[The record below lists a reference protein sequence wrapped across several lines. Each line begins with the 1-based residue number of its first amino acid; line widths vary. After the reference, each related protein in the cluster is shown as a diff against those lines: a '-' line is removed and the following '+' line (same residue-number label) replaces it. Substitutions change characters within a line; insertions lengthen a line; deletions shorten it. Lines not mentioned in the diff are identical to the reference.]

1 MKYSA
6 GEHRH
11 MVIKKKSDGGMNM
24 AKRVAVLLMALLILP
39 AYAQM
44 ESGRAAVRA
53 AAAVTGQDDG
63 TVALY
68 ALPDENAEVLMEYY
82 SGAPLEI
89 IRRVGGAFYQVQVG
103 NDEASLMGYMR
114 AQDIAVDKEAA
125 RRVRP
130 CFMKLEFNREAQV
143 YAYCDESAQVI
154 GTCELGKTYYAMSKN
169 EEKWVQ
175 LFLPPQPHL
184 REETD
189 RLTCGFVHLETGMA
203 RGYWQELSRWETEP
217 DAGELTREEAEAL
230 AIEYLAGGESADGT
244 GAHDWELEQ
253 KLERFDGAEKAG
265 VPDVYADRDELE
277 RMECRAYLC
286 MIEGDEHP
294 TAWFVYFWEQKGDD
308 AVYAVL
314 NVSNGELLGA
324 SHHYISTDS
333 WNAYSVSPVL

>member
-39 AYAQM
+39 AYARM
-44 ESGRAAVRA
+44 ESRRVAVRA

-89 IRRVGGAFYQVQVG
+89 IRRVGGAFYQVQAG

-203 RGYWQELSRWETEP
+203 RGYWQELSQW
-217 DAGELTREEAEAL
+217 EAEPLPGEISHEQAVEL
-230 AIEYLAGGESADGT
+230 AMAYLANGERHGIPEIYMERTA
-244 GAHDWELEQ
+244 LEN
-253 KLERFDGAEKAG
+253 
-265 VPDVYADRDELE
+265 
-277 RMECRAYLC
+277 MEHRAYLA
-286 MIEGDEHP
+286 MVEGGAYP

-314 NVSNGELLGA
+314 NVSNGELLST

>member
-1 MKYSA
+1 
-6 GEHRH
+6 

-39 AYAQM
+39 AYARM

-68 ALPDENAEVLMEYY
+68 TLPDENADVLMEYY

-89 IRRVGGAFYQVQVG
+89 IRRVGGAFYQVQTG

-203 RGYWQELSRWETEP
+203 RGYWQELSRWEAEP
-217 DAGELTREEAEAL
+217 LPGEIAHEQAVELAMAYLTNGERHGIPEIYMERTAL
-230 AIEYLAGGESADGT
+230 
-244 GAHDWELEQ
+244 
-253 KLERFDGAEKAG
+253 KN
-265 VPDVYADRDELE
+265 
-277 RMECRAYLC
+277 MEHRAYLA
-286 MIEGDEHP
+286 MVEGEEYP

-308 AVYAVL
+308 AVYVAL

-324 SHHYISTDS
+324 SHSYISTDS